1 MTYLRVGASRDAAP
15 PLVAH
20 RPTLR
25 LMRHLLRGLFQNAEP
40 RPRKQQ
46 EALLRA
52 AAPRVLRDDHASLY
66 AEEEEDEE
74 DEEEKASAVW

>member
-1 MTYLRVGASRDAAP
+1 
-15 PLVAH
+15 
-20 RPTLR
+20 
-25 LMRHLLRGLFQNAEP
+25 MRHLLRGLFQNAEP

-66 AEEEEDEE
+66 AEEEEEGRGGRGRKRKEEE
-74 DEEEKASAVW
+74 DEEGKASAVW

>member
-1 MTYLRVGASRDAAP
+1 MAYLRVGASHDAAP

-40 RPRKQQ
+40 RPCEQQ

-52 AAPRVLRDDHASLY
+52 AAPRVLRDNHAGLY
-66 AEEEEDEE
+66 AEEGDEGT
-74 DEEEKASAVW
+74 